1 MLNSVFTLGE
11 RDCVSGI
18 GSQTLKNMAVDLHLV
33 VGVIQ
38 SPVYTSVPPP
48 RPTAEGDL
56 QLATSIMPP

>member
-38 SPVYTSVPPP
+38 SPVYTSVPPE
-48 RPTAEGDL
+48 AHC
-56 QLATSIMPP
+56 